1 MPRSK
6 TSVAGKSHQTN
17 PHQPVLLSEVLAVLN
32 PQAGES
38 SLDVTAGYGGH
49 AEAVLA
55 RTHQP
60 KKAVLVDRDGEAEQF
75 LRTKF
80 GPAETK
86 VIREDYLGASRKLA
100 KAGKHFDM
108 ILADL
113 GTSSPHLDNPERG
126 FSFARR
132 GPLDM
137 RMDTSQELSAQ
148 AVVNNW
154 PENKLEQIIRQF
166 GEEPKAAAIAAAIAA
181 NRPISDTSQL
191 AEVVSR
197 EAGKRLRNRKI
208 HPATRTFQALRIAV
222 NGELDQLRDSL
233 PLWEE
238 LLSPGGRLAI
248 ISFHSLEDRI
258 VKNYFS
264 EHAQETYDSVLR
276 TITKKPLVATKTK
289 TTTNPRARSAKLRAA
304 VKIKT

>member
-6 TSVAGKSHQTN
+6 TGIADNSHQTS
-17 PHQPVLLSEVLAVLN
+17 PHQPVLCKEVLAVLN

-38 SLDVTAGYGGH
+38 YLDVTAGYGGH

-55 RTHQP
+55 CTGQP
-60 KKAVLVDRDGEAEQF
+60 KKAVLVDRDGDAEQF
-75 LRTKF
+75 LKLKF
-80 GPAETK
+80 GQAGAK
-86 VIREDYLGASRKLA
+86 IIRKDFLNASRELA
-100 KAGKHFDM
+100 ALGNRYDM

-113 GTSSPHLDNPERG
+113 GTSSPHLDSSERG
-126 FSFARR
+126 FSFQRP

-148 AVVNNW
+148 VVVNEW
-154 PENKLEQIIRQF
+154 AEGELEQIIREF
-166 GEEPKAAAIAAAIAA
+166 GEERRSRSIARAIVAG
-181 NRPISDTSQL
+181 RPINDTGQL
-191 AEVVSR
+191 AAVVSG
-197 EAGKRLRNRKI
+197 AVGKRLRNRKI

-222 NGELDQLRDSL
+222 NGELVQLKDSL
-233 PLWEE
+233 PVWEN

-264 EHAQETYDSVLR
+264 DYAQNTYDSNLR
-276 TITKKPLVATKTK
+276 ALTKKPVMASKTK
-289 TTTNPRARSAKLRAA
+289 TTINPRARSAKLRAA
-304 VKIKT
+304 VKIKI